1 MKVAYFDCFAGVSG
15 DMILGA
21 LLDAGLDA
29 LALRE
34 RLRGLKLPNWELQA
48 RRVLKNGLAAT
59 HVQVVVEGESPER
72 TLGDIEAL
80 IGKSELGPAEKE
92 FATRIFR
99 RLADA
104 EARVHQCAPAEVHF
118 HEVGAI
124 DAIVDVVGAVCGLNL
139 LGIKAVH
146 ISPLPLGRGFTRT
159 AHGRLPLPAPA
170 VVELLRGV
178 PVVGVSVE
186 GETVTPTG
194 AAILTTLAKAFG
206 PLPGM
211 RLTGVGYGA
220 GRRNADYPNA
230 LRVLLGEIEEEVDVE
245 TVLLIETNIDDM
257 NPQLYEHV
265 FGQLFT
271 AGALDVW
278 LSPAHMK
285 KNRPGNILSVLC
297 RPVHETAVSDVI
309 FRETTTLGLRRQLIE
324 RRSLPREVR
333 TVSTRF
339 GLARVKLA
347 LVDGRVLRAIPE
359 YEDCKRLAEAHAVPL
374 RDVLSEVEHVARGGP
389 HGNPYLK

>member
-1 MKVAYFDCFAGVSG
+1 
-15 DMILGA
+15 
-21 LLDAGLDA
+21 
-29 LALRE
+29 
-34 RLRGLKLPNWELQA
+34 
-48 RRVLKNGLAAT
+48 
-59 HVQVVVEGESPER
+59 
-72 TLGDIEAL
+72 
-80 IGKSELGPAEKE
+80 
-92 FATRIFR
+92 
-99 RLADA
+99 
-104 EARVHQCAPAEVHF
+104 
-118 HEVGAI
+118 
-124 DAIVDVVGAVCGLNL
+124 
-139 LGIKAVH
+139 
-146 ISPLPLGRGFTRT
+146 
-159 AHGRLPLPAPA
+159 
-170 VVELLRGV
+170 
-178 PVVGVSVE
+178 
-186 GETVTPTG
+186 
-194 AAILTTLAKAFG
+194 
-206 PLPGM
+206 M

-359 YEDCKRLAEAHAVPL
+359 YEDCKRLAETNAVPL
-374 RDVLSEVEHVARGGP
+374 RDVLVEVEQTARGGAY
-389 HGNPYLK
+389 GNPNLR